1 MRRVRNING
10 ITQHKLVLRNDIKM
24 AAKLIQ
30 ALDERGGLWSHK
42 PDEEGQTSEVRGREG
57 PRGMGRPHLP
67 SGGRV
72 GHPIQP
78 TPDLIRSNKGLR
90 PISSTE

>member
-42 PDEEGQTSEVRGREG
+42 PDEEGQTSEVREG
-57 PRGMGRPHLP
+57 TSLGNKIVNLCPLRPYLP
-67 SGGRV
+67 SGCEV
-72 GHPIQP
+72 GHPI
-78 TPDLIRSNKGLR
+78 
-90 PISSTE
+90 